1 MEKLAETIRKMHI
14 SFFKK
19 LIIIMLAVNIPLLL
33 SIAVFCY
40 HSMRT
45 IRQDTIKNVQI
56 HQQNLIDIV
65 ENDVKYVE
73 QQLYHISNMDDW
85 NILRETSRG
94 QITYEGVSAL
104 NQFRSRFQN
113 VLGTSRLFMD
123 ISANLENA
131 DLRFSVNEGI
141 DGFDAQE
148 YEALQSE
155 EAGAARFK
163 SREGSLYIT
172 SLNAWNY
179 DLSVSMAARM
189 DWEKIRNLL
198 ADGRSFL
205 NEQMMLVF
213 YTESG
218 AVTICDGMTEALYR
232 KITEADTFS
241 PEDSKEVQK
250 HMILIHTSS
259 AMGDFAIYSFVE
271 KNDIYAAMKKFYG
284 SLFGIMAGSAIVI
297 LTYGII
303 VNKMFKKVTQLID
316 ENYAKEL
323 YAQRAVYRQLQSQ
336 INPHFLYNSFFVLQ
350 NMIREEENESASEF
364 TKSLGQYYKF
374 ITRTERQEVALKEE
388 VDHARVYLEIM
399 KKRYGRRLEYEIVC
413 GEAECLQIQVPRL
426 ILQPFIENVF
436 GHGSHS
442 GRDPM
447 KIRLQVLREKEQIWI
462 IIEDNGSG
470 MEEQRL
476 KDLAGELFKG
486 DETKDSAIFNINRRL
501 KIKFGSDYGVI
512 LENSSLGGCRVCLRL
527 PGIEQKG
534 AGQNYV
540 SDDCSR

>member
-56 HQQNLIDIV
+56 RQQNLIDIV

-388 VDHARVYLEIM
+388 VDHARV
-399 KKRYGRRLEYEIVC
+399 
-413 GEAECLQIQVPRL
+413 
-426 ILQPFIENVF
+426 
-436 GHGSHS
+436 
-442 GRDPM
+442 
-447 KIRLQVLREKEQIWI
+447 
-462 IIEDNGSG
+462 
-470 MEEQRL
+470 
-476 KDLAGELFKG
+476 
-486 DETKDSAIFNINRRL
+486 
-501 KIKFGSDYGVI
+501 
-512 LENSSLGGCRVCLRL
+512 
-527 PGIEQKG
+527 
-534 AGQNYV
+534 
-540 SDDCSR
+540 